1 VCTSAPNAKCEQAT
15 HQSTR
20 PSATCAY
27 HTLPCCAGMPPCPL
41 TLHSIDVVQHIS
53 GNSVFLGRCM
63 SRHFTAG
70 HHMTAAS
77 HMHSGWPAQI
87 FVRLS
92 HTHAP
97 SPAPFHSEDAAHTR
111 PPALRCTPALRH
123 SRVTMMR
130 FSSLAK
136 VSCCDASCP
145 FCPPAT
151 AAPHPQS
158 LHSSL
163 SHFKFH
169 RLPSRVR
176 LTPSARAS
184 VVVVTEQPRQS
195 HDIAH
200 DTVHALLYDVLSRT
214 LGERLEP
221 CLAHVHAPT
230 FA

>member
-1 VCTSAPNAKCEQAT
+1 
-15 HQSTR
+15 
-20 PSATCAY
+20 
-27 HTLPCCAGMPPCPL
+27 
-41 TLHSIDVVQHIS
+41 
-53 GNSVFLGRCM
+53 
-63 SRHFTAG
+63 
-70 HHMTAAS
+70 MTACS
-77 HMHSGWPAQI
+77 QPHHYGSQI

-136 VSCCDASCP
+136 VRCCDASCP
-145 FCPPAT
+145 FVPPAT

-169 RLPSRVR
+169 RSPRVFVC
-176 LTPSARAS
+176 TPSARAS
-184 VVVVTEQPRQS
+184 VAVVTEQPRQS

-200 DTVHALLYDVLSRT
+200 YTVHAMLSDVLSRT
-214 LGERLEP
+214 LGEGLESWLMCTNP
-221 CLAHVHAPT
+221 HSLDLGIHATECAISLCPFAHRPRAPQDASRAQWQRGAT
-230 FA
+230 SKWGHQTRFSVSQTRGGYVS